1 MADDLRIQATTGH
14 DMINAIEGGAIELY
28 HNTAKKL
35 ETTSTGV
42 AITGTIT
49 STGIGQFNDY
59 IDLNTAGNR
68 GKIGYDS
75 NNVYIGST
83 ASAGQIIF
91 KNAITS
97 TDAPQTSGTELMRI
111 DSSGRVGIDVS
122 NMSDYYST
130 DLVVGCADEGGITLS
145 TTSTSRNYIMFADG
159 ASGGTER
166 FRGQI
171 SYDHANDQMAFSTAA
186 STAAII
192 DSSGNFKTNGR
203 GLTVDNVGASWHAIN
218 IAESIDNRIA
228 FRITPSRQ
236 GQTKGISMGAIGLAS
251 SDTGLQ
257 AYDTSNNTANAFLIN
272 PWGGN
277 VGIGITTGPGT
288 SLHIKDAITNPN
300 TISSNITIPA
310 SSNSMMAGPITL
322 NATVTIPSGSSWTI
336 V

>member
-1 MADDLRIQATTGH
+1 MIVTTFTEAVTFTGNNYNISFYNTSNAIKFFDNAKAQFGTGGDLEIRHNGNHSLIKDTGTGQLRISSDVVHLMNSDNSESMVKATE
-14 DMINAIEGGAIELY
+14 NGAVELY
-28 HNTAKKL
+28 HNNVKKL
-35 ETTSTGV
+35 ETTSSGV
-42 AITGTIT
+42 TVTGTIT

-122 NMSDYYST
+122 NMSDYYAT

-166 FRGQI
+166 FMGQI
-171 SYDHANDQMAFSTAA
+171 SYDLS
-186 STAAII
+186 
-192 DSSGNFKTNGR
+192 
-203 GLTVDNVGASWHAIN
+203 
-218 IAESIDNRIA
+218 
-228 FRITPSRQ
+228 
-236 GQTKGISMGAIGLAS
+236 
-251 SDTGLQ
+251 
-257 AYDTSNNTANAFLIN
+257 LI
-272 PWGGN
+272 
-277 VGIGITTGPGT
+277 
-288 SLHIKDAITNPN
+288 HI
-300 TISSNITIPA
+300 
-310 SSNSMMAGPITL
+310 
-322 NATVTIPSGSSWTI
+322 
-336 V
+336 